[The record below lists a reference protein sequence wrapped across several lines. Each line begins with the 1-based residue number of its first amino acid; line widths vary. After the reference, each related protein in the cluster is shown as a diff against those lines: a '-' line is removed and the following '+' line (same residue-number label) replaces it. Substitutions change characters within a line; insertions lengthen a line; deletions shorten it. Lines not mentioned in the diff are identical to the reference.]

1 MRSWGAEGLTGAA
14 PSMPPP
20 TDGPDSDDVIPLT
33 DGALKPPW
41 GFGEDPT
48 DPEDLFIPIPG
59 ILRACPDDGLT
70 G

>member
-41 GFGEDPT
+41 GPEADQQIQKICSFRLQEHFDPVQM
-48 DPEDLFIPIPG
+48 
-59 ILRACPDDGLT
+59 T